1 MYMYMYMYIHFRF
14 PSSKLRHYTYMCVCY
29 TVFVELVFLTNSH
42 GHYHPFD
49 RDKVVYIVAWFL
61 YFWKQLCMAV
71 KTGND
76 TKYSQPIFS
85 EDGTDTGILFLLYMY
100 CIYTL
105 VLLSNIERPCLFS
118 PPVEVL
124 ETDFLST
131 LSLSVTVSLSCCCS
145 FCVGAGCGVGSF
157 CKGAG
162 SGVFWGARANIGL
175 STCTEN
181 EQATPTTW
189 YAEPFFK
196 ADNNFVVLPQQ
207 LHCICLHVYV
217 YRWG

>member
-100 CIYTL
+100 MYIYLSPVVKHREALL
-105 VLLSNIERPCLFS
+105 VLASSGGIGDRLLEYLIPQCHSLALLLLLVLRGSRLWRWLLLQGSWLWGLLGS
-118 PPVEVL
+118 PGKYR
-124 ETDFLST
+124 
-131 LSLSVTVSLSCCCS
+131 TVH
-145 FCVGAGCGVGSF
+145 
-157 CKGAG
+157 
-162 SGVFWGARANIGL
+162 
-175 STCTEN
+175 
-181 EQATPTTW
+181 
-189 YAEPFFK
+189 
-196 ADNNFVVLPQQ
+196 
-207 LHCICLHVYV
+207 LH
-217 YRWG
+217 RE